1 MWDCLIETLNRLQNL
16 PVIQASHSTVV
27 MKVMRVLLLGLTA
40 GLPENA
46 SGDGSTKDTTRVN
59 NYNQPLNFVC
69 PDQQSIGLIISEN
82 QDGYKDRVWDLGCKK
97 TFSLISFGYWTHYVN
112 KFNEAF
118 DFTCPFGMV
127 ISGMDSFHN
136 NKNDRRW
143 KYYCCKGHMTVDHD
157 CQWSEYVNGF
167 NAYMRWEAPTDY
179 YLVGIGSYYNTF
191 NGDRRW
197 KYRYCAKT
205 KPR

>member
-1 MWDCLIETLNRLQNL
+1 
-16 PVIQASHSTVV
+16 
-27 MKVMRVLLLGLTA
+27 MKVMLVLLLGLTA
-40 GLPENA
+40 ALPENA

-69 PDQQSIGLIISEN
+69 PDQQSIGLIISEH

-97 TFSLISFGYWTHYVN
+97 TFSVISFGYWTHYVN

-127 ISGMDSFHN
+127 ITGMDSFHN

-143 KYYCCKGHMTVDHD
+143 KYYCCKGHMKVDHD

-167 NAYMRWEAPTDY
+167 NANLRWEAPTDY
-179 YLVGIGSYYNTF
+179 YLVGTASYYNTF

-205 KPR
+205 KTR